1 MIHLRFSLFPALLL
15 WLTFRFVWGVDIDIW
30 IFMSSRSSPWA
41 HGPPKCLSPFW
52 HIIECV
58 ILPSYHAGYPPSGI
72 CRGVWDPTWPPTFP
86 CLWNLLTVVPHP
98 RASQWHIHIASQKCQ
113 ERNLRL
119 FLGLWN
125 TQRLW
130 RQAQVSLHWHPWHP
144 SLLSSPTPWWFRET
158 YGVVQIP
165 ACKWELEHS
174 FLYSYI
180 PQAYFLLLDLC
191 SARKCW
197 DSRLFL
203 LKCSSACN
211 SLYSSLFPLPLSS

>member
-1 MIHLRFSLFPALLL
+1 MQ
-15 WLTFRFVWGVDIDIW
+15 
-30 IFMSSRSSPWA
+30 
-41 HGPPKCLSPFW
+41 
-52 HIIECV
+52 V
-58 ILPSYHAGYPPSGI
+58 ISPSGI

-98 RASQWHIHIASQKCQ
+98 RASQWHIHIAVRNA

-130 RQAQVSLHWHPWHP
+130 DKLKSLCIGTLGTHLYSLPQHPDGLGKPMGWSKFQHASEDWSIVS
-144 SLLSSPTPWWFRET
+144 
-158 YGVVQIP
+158 
-165 ACKWELEHS
+165 
-174 FLYSYI
+174 LYSYI
-180 PQAYFLLLDLC
+180 PQAYFSFSLDLC
-191 SARKCW
+191 SARRCW

-211 SLYSSLFPLPLSS
+211 SLYSSLFPSPFPVRFPLFSWEREVDWLRMREGREKCLA